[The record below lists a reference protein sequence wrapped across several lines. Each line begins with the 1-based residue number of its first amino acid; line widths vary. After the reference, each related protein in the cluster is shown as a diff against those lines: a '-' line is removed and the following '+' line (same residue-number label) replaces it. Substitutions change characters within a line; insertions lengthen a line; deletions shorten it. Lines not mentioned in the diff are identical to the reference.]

1 MELVLV
7 RHGETYAN
15 RAHALDTG
23 RPGLPLTPDGLAQAE
38 RLAERWEREVAG
50 PPLVLAVSPLT
61 RTRQTC
67 APLCAKYGLTPLIR
81 PGIRELRS
89 GDVEMNADPHSDSLY
104 VEGTGRWSHA
114 HQDFRMRGGETGSEA
129 LSRALPVVAEVAR
142 RVRAIDAGGVGVIV
156 AHGALLRLL
165 ASTLADNIS
174 GDLVMTHF
182 MGTTGIVV
190 CEWPDDLG
198 AEDPGRLIGALR
210 ARTWND
216 RPVDAWERPQ
226 S

>member
-114 HQDFRMRGGETGSEA
+114 HQDFRMRGGET
-129 LSRALPVVAEVAR
+129 
-142 RVRAIDAGGVGVIV
+142 V

-182 MGTTGIVV
+182 MGNTGTVV

>member
-15 RAHALDTG
+15 KARALDTS
-23 RPGLPLTPDGLAQAE
+23 RPGLPLTPDGRKQAE
-38 RLAERWEREVAG
+38 RLAQRWEQEVAG
-50 PPLVLAVSPLT
+50 PPLVLAVSPLK

-67 APLCAKYGLTPLIR
+67 APLCAKYDLTPLIR

-89 GDVEMNADPHSDSLY
+89 GDVEMNADPYSDSLY
-104 VEGTGRWSHA
+104 VEGTGHWA
-114 HQDFRMRGGETGSEA
+114 YAQCDFRMRGGESGSEA
-129 LSRALPVVAEVAR
+129 LSRAFPVVAEVAQ
-142 RVRAIDAGGVGVIV
+142 RVREIDEAGVGVIV

-165 ASTLADNIS
+165 AATLANNIS
-174 GDLVMTHF
+174 GDLVMTYF
-182 MGTTGIVV
+182 MGNTGTVV
-190 CEWPDDLG
+190 CQWPHDLG
-198 AEDPGRLIGALR
+198 TEDPAQFIGALH

-216 RPVDAWERPQ
+216 RPVDEWELPQ